1 MEPDDELK
9 RMPVVTVEQVI
20 RFREAA
26 FARINEL
33 EMICAEAYQVV
44 GSLLDDCGRFGD
56 EDGDKIL
63 DNLSQ
68 HRMIHEDVLP
78 WGSRQGSIEG

>member
-1 MEPDDELK
+1 MEPDDKLFK
-9 RMPVVTVEQVI
+9 MPVVTVEQVI

-44 GSLLDDCGRFGD
+44 GTLLDDCGRFGD

-68 HRMIHEDVLP
+68 HRMIHQDVLP
-78 WGSRQGSIEG
+78 FASKRG